1 MCKLIILM
9 GPASCGKTYLSQYI
23 SHDIQTIYTG
33 KDEEIEELLRLCE
46 NFNTVLL
53 ESSHLSIPHNR
64 HDFFQRVEFPRDTE
78 IIGVWVDA
86 GLNTILSQN
95 QSRIVPVNEEVL
107 RDQFKFRVSPR
118 NVEPFN
124 KRVFVVREP
133 GLGISSTSPTIK
145 PIIDIL
151 SEI

>member
-33 KDEEIEELLRLCE
+33 KDEEIEELLHLCE

-64 HDFFQRVEFPRDTE
+64 HDFFQRVKFPRDTE
-78 IIGVWVDA
+78 IIGVWIDV
-86 GLNTILSQN
+86 GLNVILSQN
-95 QSRIVPVNEEVL
+95 QSRVIPVNEEVL
-107 RDQFKFRVSPR
+107 RDQFKFRVSPKSS
-118 NVEPFN
+118 EPFN
-124 KRVFVVREP
+124 KRVFLVRET